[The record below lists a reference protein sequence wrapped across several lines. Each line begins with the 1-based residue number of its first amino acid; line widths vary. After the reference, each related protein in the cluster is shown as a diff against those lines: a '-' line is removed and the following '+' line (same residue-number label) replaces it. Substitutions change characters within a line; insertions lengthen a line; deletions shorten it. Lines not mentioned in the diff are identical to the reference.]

1 MSPEYMT
8 TLSFARGFPPPGLK
22 NVRRLL
28 NSCLSCSGG
37 FGRARACG
45 SGGIGGGPTAGAPSV
60 PPGDPGRPRVGSLV
74 PPNGLAS
81 SGLPP
86 NVAGAEL
93 GSSMGRPPGVPS
105 SGALGA
111 GGALGRLCR
120 RSEISICLSH
130 ENTERKPMSY
140 LDILDPNTGQIAAK
154 YPQ

>member
-1 MSPEYMT
+1 M
-8 TLSFARGFPPPGLK
+8 
-22 NVRRLL
+22 RRLL

-45 SGGIGGGPTAGAPSV
+45 SGAAGGGAPTGAPSV
-60 PPGDPGRPRVGSLV
+60 PPGDPGRPRTGSLV

-105 SGALGA
+105 SGALEA
-111 GGALGRLCR
+111 GGALGRLRR
-120 RSEISICLSH
+120 RS
-130 ENTERKPMSY
+130 
-140 LDILDPNTGQIAAK
+140 
-154 YPQ
+154 